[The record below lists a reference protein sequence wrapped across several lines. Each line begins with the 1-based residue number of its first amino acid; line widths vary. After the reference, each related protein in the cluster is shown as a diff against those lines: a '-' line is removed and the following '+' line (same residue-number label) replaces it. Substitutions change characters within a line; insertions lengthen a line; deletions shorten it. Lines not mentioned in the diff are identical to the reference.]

1 MHILA
6 TSHNLHQGEYRP
18 SDRFDQLSP
27 HLILCWNFWPA
38 SSLNS
43 CKQHCLKL
51 IKLYFTA
58 GTPTTV
64 NLNSTVTIQE
74 GDSVNITCFSSG
86 NPVPTISW
94 YLGDSLAP
102 FPDWNSVEE
111 FQAVVTGNRQ
121 FAFTEGNITS
131 VLQIT
136 NAVYPAHDGVYTCV
150 GLNSHRG
157 RDNTS
162 NATITVQVQGMRLV
176 ALDHISLTCTTNG
189 LQASFNMFSQQIL
202 LEFIFQGSPTMYP
215 SSYFGK
221 KHSDNN
227 PQSCL
232 LL

>member
-1 MHILA
+1 M
-6 TSHNLHQGEYRP
+6 
-18 SDRFDQLSP
+18 
-27 HLILCWNFWPA
+27 
-38 SSLNS
+38 SLD
-43 CKQHCLKL
+43 
-51 IKLYFTA
+51 
-58 GTPTTV
+58 G
-64 NLNSTVTIQE
+64 TVTIQE

-111 FQAVVTGNRQ
+111 FQAVVTGQTGIGQ

-162 NATITVQVQGMRLV
+162 NATITVQVGTYWLVKINTFRL
-176 ALDHISLTCTTNG
+176 HR
-189 LQASFNMFSQQIL
+189 
-202 LEFIFQGSPTMYP
+202 
-215 SSYFGK
+215 SSYYV
-221 KHSDNN
+221 
-227 PQSCL
+227 
-232 LL
+232 